1 MTISVER
8 WVSLRFLPTVCHSSS
23 ISGGAVRAV
32 RMSIGSI
39 PIAVIYGDVAQ
50 LVERWTVN
58 PCVVGSIP
66 TISAMQGKR
75 GLFKVIPL

>member
-8 WVSLRFLPTVCHSSS
+8 WVILRFLPTMYHGSS
-23 ISGGAVRAV
+23 INGRAV
-32 RMSIGSI
+32 RVVRTSIGSI
-39 PIAVIYGDVAQ
+39 PVAVIYGDVAQ

-66 TISAMQGKR
+66 TISANLK
-75 GLFKVIPL
+75 